1 MIIEIPNGGVVDV
14 TTLLGATETN
24 RIALESNFD
33 TERTVYL
40 TLSDTEPSSTDDCEA
55 TLQPN
60 RESPFCQRSITGVT
74 GSKVYAMITHSA
86 DNSPVK
92 LRASVG

>member
-14 TTLLGATETN
+14 TTALGASATSK
-24 RIALESNFD
+24 ISLESNFD

-40 TLSDTEPSSTDDCEA
+40 TLSDAEPSSTDDCEA
-55 TLQPN
+55 TLQPS

-74 GSKVYAMITHSA
+74 GSKVYAMLTHSA